1 MGNLE
6 EECMDLF
13 KKIKFWRGIGH
24 ILNTKMGSS
33 ISHTMGQAVNWMA
46 SQAVSAKNDDIPW
59 TPLKKPLAESCLAMV
74 STAGFYLEDD
84 EPFDIDSARGDASFR
99 IIPSNFAKEKLKI
112 AHTHYPHARV
122 KEDVNV
128 LFPIDR
134 ILELVEANVIG
145 KLATNFYSFGF
156 GGDLVKAF
164 IGEPDGSAHQLV
176 QKLKADEVDCVLMI
190 PA

>member
-1 MGNLE
+1 
-6 EECMDLF
+6 MDLI
-13 KKIKFWRGIGH
+13 KKIKLWRRIGQV
-24 ILNTKMGSS
+24 LNTKIGSS
-33 ISHTMGQAVNWMA
+33 ISHAIGQPVNWMA
-46 SQAVSAKNDDIPW
+46 SKAVSINNDDIPW
-59 TPLKKPLAESCLAMV
+59 TPFKKPLAESCLAMV

-99 IIPSNFAKEKLKI
+99 KIPSNIAKEKLKI

-122 KEDVNV
+122 KEDINV

-134 ILELVEANVIG
+134 LLELVDAKVIG

-156 GGDLVKAF
+156 GGDLIQEF
-164 IGEPDGSAHQLV
+164 IGKADGSAHQLV